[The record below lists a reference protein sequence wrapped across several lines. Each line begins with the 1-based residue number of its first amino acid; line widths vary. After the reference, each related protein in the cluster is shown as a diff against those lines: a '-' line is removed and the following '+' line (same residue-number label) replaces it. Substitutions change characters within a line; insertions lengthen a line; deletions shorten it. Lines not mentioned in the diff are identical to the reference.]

1 MDRERAKRAEP
12 SGDGD
17 GSERSE
23 AGVLTATIEVTT
35 WVTRCVGGDGS
46 GSRLFEEPVAA
57 DDTLRTL
64 LRRWSARFP
73 ELEAALWNPARTD
86 LGEHIEVVVND
97 AVLGVTHQL
106 DSPLQGGERVTLLG
120 QFMGG
125 AMVGALSIPCPP
137 FWPSKI

>member
-1 MDRERAKRAEP
+1 MRATDTL
-12 SGDGD
+12 SI
-17 GSERSE
+17 
-23 AGVLTATIEVTT
+23 TIEVTT

-46 GSRLFEEPVAA
+46 GSRLFEEPVTA

-86 LGEHIEVVVND
+86 LGEHIEVHVND
-97 AVLGVTHQL
+97 AGLGVTHQL

-125 AMVGALSIPCPP
+125 APVCALSIPWPP